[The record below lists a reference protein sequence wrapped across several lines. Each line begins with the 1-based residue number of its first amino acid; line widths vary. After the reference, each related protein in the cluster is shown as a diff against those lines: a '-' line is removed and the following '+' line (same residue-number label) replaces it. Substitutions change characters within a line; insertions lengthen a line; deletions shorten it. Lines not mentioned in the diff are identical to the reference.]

1 MKNGLIIW
9 NVVLTLL
16 VGYLLFT
23 QFGSKKK
30 TVSSGQVAVND
41 TASNRQFRIAYF
53 EMDSVA
59 ANFSFVKE
67 VKDELRKKEDANNSE
82 LETLSKNIQQRY
94 NYFQT
99 KAQAGTLSQA
109 ESETASMELKKM
121 DDDLKIRKQQ
131 LDQDYNDYMVRRQN
145 EIKTKIETFLQD
157 YNKDKGYSYIV
168 SYEQG
173 LFFYKDSAYNIT
185 TDVIKGLN
193 ASYKPQKK

>member
-16 VGYLLFT
+16 VGYLLFN

-30 TVSSGQVAVND
+30 STSGSHTAIND
-41 TASNRQFRIAYF
+41 TSSNRQFRIAYF

-67 VKDELRKKEDANNSE
+67 VKEELRKKEDANNSE
-82 LETLSKNIQQRY
+82 LEILSKNIQQRY
-94 NYFQT
+94 NYFQS
-99 KAQAGTLSQA
+99 KAQAGSLSQA

-121 DDDLKIRKQQ
+121 DDDLKVRKQQ